1 MTPGNEGNA
10 ELPGNPQINVEIRFV
25 AFCDI
30 LGFSN
35 RIQTNFEETIQ
46 LYRSFAAEFSQLV
59 EGDPIEVT
67 IYSDAV
73 LITSKEL
80 VPVLRA
86 AQALWFMALMQDLV
100 VRGAVTRGRYW
111 SERSGNHMLVVS
123 DALSRAVKL
132 EKSVGVPAVVLAD
145 DIEIPDDLWL
155 YRFRRNLAETP
166 LLHFR
171 DRNIVNPFNPGWLKS
186 AANRAQKLMA
196 GSPAH
201 KDKYLW
207 FLALYQA
214 VLANDYLVPP
224 ERLEVFVN
232 DGRLAKRPDHP
243 KE

>member
-1 MTPGNEGNA
+1 MTLGTESDGV
-10 ELPGNPQINVEIRFV
+10 LPQNPEINVEIRFV

-30 LGFSN
+30 LGFSS

-46 LYRSFAAEFSQLV
+46 IYRDFAAEFSQLV

-80 VPVLRA
+80 VPVLRG
-86 AQALWFMALMQDLV
+86 AQALWFIALMQDLV
-100 VRGAVTRGRYW
+100 IRGAVTKGRYW
-111 SERSGNHMLVVS
+111 SERSSNHMFVVS

-155 YRFRRNLAETP
+155 YRFRTSLAETP

-186 AANRAQKLMA
+186 AANHAQRLMA

-224 ERLEVFVN
+224 ERLNAFIN
-232 DGRLAKRPDHP
+232 DGRLVKRTDHP